1 MLGWLQTPEEL
12 PRPTTPFILTG
23 LVCSQLSCVSYSI
36 TNVSAVKV
44 EGTWPK
50 NPFVT
55 FIVPPTIKISPL
67 PRYPATKSSPPATA
81 SLGKDGFTL
90 IG

>member
-1 MLGWLQTPEEL
+1 MGWVQTPEEL
-12 PRPTTPFILTG
+12 PRPTTPFICSWF
-23 LVCSQLSCVSYSI
+23 VCSQLSCVSFLI
-36 TNVSAVKV
+36 TNVSAFKV

-55 FIVPPTIKISPL
+55 FIVPPIIIISPL